1 MAQGKWLEH
10 VMNTAYVPI
19 FIFYS
24 KLAYKSHVVYIFR
37 SIHPLLPHPSVL
49 PSERHWFP
57 GRRYSWFNLSPREP
71 QLKGTNARISM
82 QLQPSVLYL
91 LSQQKNSRYLITV
104 RVIVS
109 LLKTCVN
116 LLKAG
121 ILLALPHLPRLE
133 WGIHS
138 PFFFLHCHF
147 TISFLFAC
155 AANIRITAT
164 ATWVIQLG
172 DILVLFCWKEEFL
185 YARCRIM
192 LPFLCLLFLVRSLE
206 ARAVVSLWPGV
217 RLC

>member
-24 KLAYKSHVVYIFR
+24 NFAYKSHAVYIFR
-37 SIHPLLPHPSVL
+37 SIHLLLPHPSVL
-49 PSERHWFP
+49 PSERRWFP
-57 GRRYSWFNLSPREP
+57 GRRYPWFNLSPREP

-109 LLKTCVN
+109 LLKTCKSSKSGN
-116 LLKAG
+116 PSGFA
-121 ILLALPHLPRLE
+121 
-133 WGIHS
+133 S
-138 PFFFLHCHF
+138 PSKTWVGNPFSFFLPTLPFHD
-147 TISFLFAC
+147 FLSVCFC
-155 AANIRITAT
+155 CSIRITAT

-172 DILVLFCWKEEFL
+172 DILVLFCWKE
-185 YARCRIM
+185 
-192 LPFLCLLFLVRSLE
+192 
-206 ARAVVSLWPGV
+206 
-217 RLC
+217 